1 MEDQQLD
8 NLWLARTL
16 FELGAI
22 RFGDFTLG
30 RSTIHSPIY
39 VDLRGLL
46 SNPSVLRLAA
56 RLIKQETALEQSL
69 LHPKCEWF
77 DLVAGV
83 PFGGLHLA
91 TAFSL
96 DTNVP
101 MIYARPSKE
110 GTGEPN
116 IEGRFTAG
124 QTVLVIDDLITR
136 GRSVIQTTAIL
147 RGAGLRVR
155 DAIVLVDREQG
166 AAQRL
171 KLEGVNLIP
180 ILKLKVMLNLYAAE
194 GLITEEQAARCFD
207 YLHANQGAETDE
219 DDGGPNGDRD
229 QQPA

>member
-1 MEDQQLD
+1 MDDPQLD

-22 RFGDFTLG
+22 KFGDFTLG

-39 VDLRGLL
+39 VDLRVLL
-46 SNPSVLRLAA
+46 SNPSVLAAAA
-56 RLIKQETALEQSL
+56 RLIKQETRFEQARL
-69 LHPKCEWF
+69 KPKCQWF

-101 MIYARPSKE
+101 MIYVRPNKE
-110 GTGEPN
+110 GFGEPT
-116 IEGRFTAG
+116 IEGHHTPG
-124 QTVLVIDDLITR
+124 QAVLIIDDLITR
-136 GRSVIQTTAIL
+136 GRSVIQTTAML
-147 RGAGLRVR
+147 RRAGLAVH

-166 AAQRL
+166 AAHRL

-180 ILKLKVMLNLYAAE
+180 ILRLKVMLNLYAAE
-194 GLITEEQAARCFD
+194 GLITDEQASQAFD
-207 YLHANQGAETDE
+207 YLQANAAAPQSAELPE
-219 DDGGPNGDRD
+219 NGT
-229 QQPA
+229 AAC